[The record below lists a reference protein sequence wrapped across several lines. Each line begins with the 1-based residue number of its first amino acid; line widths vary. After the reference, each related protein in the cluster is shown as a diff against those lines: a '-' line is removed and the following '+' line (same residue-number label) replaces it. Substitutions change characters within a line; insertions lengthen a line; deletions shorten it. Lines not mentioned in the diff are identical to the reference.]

1 MVRKE
6 RFQNRPLGD
15 FFYDNIVRTTGC
27 PSADYVL
34 MICYAW
40 IADELCGYQIK
51 GGEA

>member
-1 MVRKE
+1 MV
-6 RFQNRPLGD
+6 D
-15 FFYDNIVRTTGC
+15 FVCDNIVRTTGC

-40 IADELCGYQIK
+40 IADELCDCQME